1 MNDTLVMAKKEDF
14 DVFNALS
21 LMDNMEFL
29 QELKFGPGDGDLMY
43 YLYNWRYPRMEGNKI
58 KKDGLLLTTASR
70 GTGGAVKQTRPSPCT
85 DLATRGAFDC

>member
-43 YLYNWRYPRMEGNKI
+43 YLYNWRCPRMEGNK
-58 KKDGLLLTTASR
+58 GARQAS
-70 GTGGAVKQTRPSPCT
+70 AEAPCSP
-85 DLATRGAFDC
+85 DSDSRA